1 MSVLVKKVATN
12 KWGVEINADGKQR
25 RITVGTKAAAIELQT
40 AIQSEIAQHKLGI
53 LKPKRKPITLKSI
66 ATDWLKEV
74 KPTVKEG
81 TYERYESVWRR
92 YVNPKLG
99 TIDIRDITRAD
110 ILKFL
115 KGVKET
121 GVSVSLVQIV
131 GTVISSVMLY
141 ALDLEIID
149 KSPFQEIGRSL
160 KMKKSVKYPDPFT
173 HEQLAALL
181 EASPE
186 RYKLYFLL
194 LMRTGMRVGE
204 ALALEWDDLVGNS
217 LTIKR
222 TFSAGRLGTPKNGK
236 QRTIQLSPQLL
247 TELQVHR
254 KNEVESCLK
263 AGVKPRL
270 LFSDNGNYIAY
281 HNLRNSW
288 KRMLKSVALG
298 EYKMHFI
305 RHSVASL
312 LIDAGTSPTD
322 VQSLLGHFSPAFTL
336 QIYSHALKKDVAITS
351 CLDCSGSG
359 KKAAGGI

>member
-40 AIQSEIAQHKLGI
+40 AIQSEIAQNKLGM
-53 LKPKRKPITLKSI
+53 LAPKRKPITFKSI
-66 ATDWLKEV
+66 SADWLAEV
-74 KPTVKEG
+74 KPTVKDS
-81 TYERYESVWRR
+81 TYERYECVSRLHI
-92 YVNPKLG
+92 NPKLG
-99 TIDIRDITRAD
+99 SIDIRDITRAD

-121 GVSVSLVQIV
+121 GLSVSSVQLV

-141 ALDLEIID
+141 ALDLEVIE

-173 HEQLAALL
+173 HEQLASLL
-181 EASPE
+181 AASPE
-186 RYKLYFLL
+186 RYRLYFLL

-222 TFSAGRLGTPKNGK
+222 TFSNGRLGSPKNGK

-247 TELQVHR
+247 TEMQVHR
-254 KNEVESCLK
+254 KTEVESCLK
-263 AGVKPRL
+263 AGVKPKL
-270 LFSDNGNYIAY
+270 IFAEGGTYINYHA
-281 HNLRNSW
+281 LRNSW
-288 KRMLKSVALG
+288 KRMLKSVGLG

-322 VQSLLGHFSPAFTL
+322 VQALLGHHSPAFTL
-336 QIYSHALKKDVAITS
+336 QIYSHALKKDEAITG
-351 CLDCSGSG
+351 CLDSLGSG